1 MLFIF
6 GPFFYALLLLISLP
20 FPLIPT
26 SPLHFLTLEPHLH
39 SHHSITHFSLDFHT
53 HLSTAHIP
61 FFSNLHAHPS
71 LQPFPNPSIKITLH
85 HQPIKEAALGNTPT
99 IAFCDTDSPMQCVAL
114 LLRDHTAAAIAHDS
128 AAVFAWKGEIL
139 QELFSRHRGPGA
151 VHQAWRIYDPRHRR
165 RCRRGEVAK
174 V

>member
-26 SPLHFLTLEPHLH
+26 SPLHFVTSEPHLH
-39 SHHSITHFSLDFHT
+39 THHSITHFSLDFHT

-71 LQPFPNPSIKITLH
+71 LQSFPNPSIKITLH
-85 HQPIKEAALGNTPT
+85 YQPIKEAALGNTPI

-114 LLRDHTAAAIAHDS
+114 LLRDDAAAVIAPGRRRRCHSLRQRRRLRLEGRDP
-128 AAVFAWKGEIL
+128 
-139 QELFSRHRGPGA
+139 PGA
-151 VHQAWRIYDPRHRR
+151 VLAPPRSRS
-165 RCRRGEVAK
+165 CPPSPENP
-174 V
+174 